1 MAGRN
6 ASLNH
11 HLSTTNFPK
20 MSHQSSA
27 TTTRDVEVTRIPSGE
42 RITLPAGTQVVITQ
56 SLGGSFTI
64 LVPSQAG
71 LYRIEGQDADSIGE
85 KPSASLEKPVD
96 GNLEQAA
103 WDQLKTC
110 YDPEIPV
117 NIVDLGLVYSLDVKS
132 HEAGG
137 YDVNVQM
144 TLTAP
149 GCGMGPI
156 IASEARQKILSI
168 DGVTD
173 ANVDLVWDP
182 PWSPDRISEEGRQK
196 LGMD

>member
-1 MAGRN
+1 
-6 ASLNH
+6 
-11 HLSTTNFPK
+11 
-20 MSHQSSA
+20 MSHQTSA

-42 RITLPAGTQVVITQ
+42 RITLATGTEVLITQ
-56 SLGGSFTI
+56 ALGGSFTI

-71 LYRIEGQDADSIGE
+71 LYRIEGQDADAIGQE
-85 KPSASLEKPVD
+85 ATSGSERPAE
-96 GNLEQAA
+96 GGLEQAA
-103 WDQLKTC
+103 WNQLKTC

-117 NIVDLGLVYSLDVKS
+117 NIVDLGLVYSLNIKP
-132 HEAGG
+132 HQEGG
-137 YDVNVQM
+137 SEVNVQM

-156 IASEARQKILSI
+156 LASEARQKILAL

-182 PWSPDRISEEGRQK
+182 PWTPDRISESGKQK
-196 LGMD
+196 LGMI

>member
-1 MAGRN
+1 
-6 ASLNH
+6 
-11 HLSTTNFPK
+11 

-27 TTTRDVEVTRIPSGE
+27 TIARDVEVTRIPSGE
-42 RITLPAGTQVVITQ
+42 KITLPAGTQVVITQ
-56 SLGGSFTI
+56 ALGGSFTI

-85 KPSASLEKPVD
+85 EPSASLEKPVD

-117 NIVDLGLVYSLDVKS
+117 NIVDLGLVYSLDIKS
-132 HEAGG
+132 HEGGG
-137 YDVNVQM
+137 YNVTVQM

-156 IASEARQKILSI
+156 LASEARQKILTI

-182 PWSPDRISEEGRQK
+182 PWTPDRISEEGKQK
-196 LGMD
+196 LGMV

>member
-1 MAGRN
+1 
-6 ASLNH
+6 
-11 HLSTTNFPK
+11 
-20 MSHQSSA
+20 MSHQTSA

-42 RITLPAGTQVVITQ
+42 RITLATGTEVLITQ
-56 SLGGSFTI
+56 ALGGSFTI

-71 LYRIEGQDADSIGE
+71 LYRIEGQNADAIGQE
-85 KPSASLEKPVD
+85 ATSGSEAPTD

-117 NIVDLGLVYSLDVKS
+117 NIVDLGLVYSLSIKP
-132 HEAGG
+132 HQEGG
-137 YDVNVQM
+137 SEVNVQM

-156 IASEARQKILSI
+156 IASEARQKILTL
-168 DGVTD
+168 DGVSD
-173 ANVDLVWDP
+173 ATVDLVWDP
-182 PWSPDRISEEGRQK
+182 PWTPDRISEEGKQK
-196 LGMD
+196 LGMI